1 MSQDVHDVGPGAVT
15 ASRHEPGLV
24 QRVRRRYR
32 QLQWPGGAE
41 VLVGFSG
48 GADSLALL
56 AALSV
61 LQRQGLVRL
70 CAVHVDHRLH
80 PSSSDEAVVAHG
92 VAERLGVECVVVA
105 VDLGRFAGHRGVG
118 LEEAARRERFRLF
131 AEVLAERQS
140 AGVAL
145 GHHQRDQA
153 ETVLLHLARGAGL
166 NGAAG
171 MSALTRIE
179 VPWWSDESTTGFS
192 SPRVIQVW
200 RPLLDE
206 SVEVVRGFA
215 SSLGLPIVDDPSN
228 DDLALRRNAIRHEVL
243 PTLERAVPG
252 ATAGLAR
259 FAALAA
265 EDDAELEQQAVVVGD
280 QCLVEGGLRRSALAR
295 LPVAVRRR
303 VVRRWVLREA
313 PGSELSFDRIEALL
327 QVAERPGGRRT
338 VELGGGV
345 AVVVEGDLLRIESA
359 LLWPDQR

>member
-15 ASRHEPGLV
+15 ASRHERGLV
-24 QRVRRRYR
+24 QRVRRRFR

-56 AALSV
+56 TALSV
-61 LQRQGLVRL
+61 LQRQGALRL
-70 CAVHVDHRLH
+70 CAIHVDHRLH
-80 PSSSDEAVVAHG
+80 QSSSGEAVVARG

-105 VDLGRFAGHRGVG
+105 VDPAKFAGHHGVG
-118 LEEAARRERFRLF
+118 VEEAARRERYRLF
-131 AEVLAERQS
+131 ADVLAERQS

-179 VPWWSDESTTGFS
+179 VPWWSKGGAGYR

-206 SVEVVRGFA
+206 PVEAVRGFA

-243 PTLERAVPG
+243 PALERAIPG

-265 EDDAELEQQAVVVGD
+265 EDDIELERQAIVVWD

-295 LPVAVRRR
+295 LPIAVRRR

-313 PGSELSFDRIEALL
+313 PASELPLDRVEALL
-327 QVAERPGGRRT
+327 RVAERPGGRRT
-338 VELGGGV
+338 VELGGSI

-359 LLWPDQR
+359 PVRLDQR